1 MGWLYMYIV
10 FLLYEEYISTRN
22 IANHF
27 NPNIMKKLM
36 YIIVAIFIFGPILSS
51 CSSSRGMCKSKKK
64 YYKSQK
70 CWNTKKQRMV
80 KC

>member
-10 FLLYEEYISTRN
+10 LLLYEEYISTRN

-27 NPNIMKKLM
+27 NPSIMKKLM
-36 YIIVAIFIFGPILSS
+36 YIILAIFIFGPILSS
-51 CSSSRGMCKSKKK
+51 CSSSRMCKSKKK

-70 CWNTKKQRMV
+70 CWNAKKQRMV
-80 KC
+80 RC